1 MNKPTVVLLFLV
13 SCLASAAALAQAR
26 VRGTITGLQGD
37 VLMVKSRDGRD
48 IQLRLAPDAQ
58 VSIPKKT
65 TLAHFKPGSYV
76 GVTSVTRSDGRLVAK
91 RVHALPSQVPSGQ
104 MPWDSIPNST
114 MTNAH
119 VRNVAQ
125 VSGGSELTLEYKNVE
140 QKILV
145 TPETEYITFEPGT
158 RRDLRPGETI
168 FSIARVESDGKFST
182 QRVTVSKNG
191 VKPPQ

>member
-1 MNKPTVVLLFLV
+1 MKKPTLVLLFLV

-26 VRGTITGLQGD
+26 VRGTITGLHGD
-37 VLMVKSRDGRD
+37 VLMVKSRDGRE
-48 IQLRLAPDAQ
+48 IQLQLAPDAQ

-76 GVTSVTRSDGRLVAK
+76 GVTSVKRSDGRLLAK
-91 RVHALPSQVPSGQ
+91 RVHALPPQVPSGQ

-119 VRNVAQ
+119 LSNVAHM
-125 VSGGSELTLEYKNVE
+125 SGGSELTLEYKNGE
-140 QKILV
+140 QKVLV
-145 TPETEYITFEPGT
+145 TPETEYITFEPGSRT
-158 RRDLRPGETI
+158 DLRPGETI